1 MTQASVESAKRSSA
15 PIWGLARHASTRRN
29 LRVGKPASSHIT
41 PRRIKATR
49 SPPFL
54 SRHLASLAWSTF
66 LYLRPCGTHILIFQY
81 EFPTLPSRPSSGH
94 ATYLAPSM
102 TNPNLL
108 YDPHFPKFFSGMVV
122 PPLRSSSTA
131 SLSLPSGRSPS
142 SSWSISFTFL
152 GSLPLP
158 QGAVSTIGFSR
169 HLPLWPSVLL
179 NGPLSDLL
187 PSLGHWVLP
196 SSAALA
202 SGAHERLPAFSKS
215 GRARIES
222 RSLNRNE
229 IGHFT
234 ASKVG

>member
-54 SRHLASLAWSTF
+54 SRHLASFAWSTF

-102 TNPNLL
+102 ANPNLL
-108 YDPHFPKFFSGMVV
+108 HDPHFPKFFNGIIV
-122 PPLRSSSTA
+122 PPLRTLALLFLVNFLHLSRPFASSPRCRFDHWIFPSSTVLA
-131 SLSLPSGRSPS
+131 FGVVERPPLRP
-142 SSWSISFTFL
+142 TFL
-152 GSLPLP
+152 P
-158 QGAVSTIGFSR
+158 
-169 HLPLWPSVLL
+169 W
-179 NGPLSDLL
+179 
-187 PSLGHWVLP
+187 SLGTPVICR
-196 SSAALA
+196 
-202 SGAHERLPAFSKS
+202 SGLRCS
-215 GRARIES
+215 
-222 RSLNRNE
+222 
-229 IGHFT
+229 
-234 ASKVG
+234 